1 MGLLDVI
8 SKDMIIV
15 PMTSSTRDGVIRDL
29 VERYCTVKGLGEKEE
44 EDIYSRIMEREAL
57 GSTAMG
63 HGIAIPHCKL
73 DSLKEP
79 AVVIGIS
86 RLPVDFGGEEASRI
100 FFLVL
105 ASQEKP
111 TEHVQ
116 LLASIARVCSS
127 EVFVRLLSNAKTP
140 AEVYQLFFD

>member
-8 SKDMIIV
+8 NKDMIIV
-15 PMTSSTRDGVIRDL
+15 PMTSSTREGVIKDL
-29 VERYCTVKGLGEKEE
+29 VERYCTVKGLSEKDE
-44 EDIYSRIMEREAL
+44 EDIYSHIMQREEL

-73 DSLKEP
+73 DSIKEP

-86 RLPVDFGGEEASRI
+86 RLPIDFGGEEKSKI

-105 ASQEKP
+105 ASKEKP

-127 EVFVRLLSNAKTP
+127 EVFVRLLSSAKTP
-140 AEVYQLFFD
+140 QEVYQLFFD